1 MATAKLYSTTG
12 EQTGEQQLSDKL
24 FGAPAK
30 PFRLHQYIKAY
41 LANQRQGTHS
51 TLTRAEVRGGGAKP
65 WRQKGTGRARAG
77 TIRSPIWEGGG
88 VAFGPKP
95 RDYRKRLPK
104 KMKRQALAAA
114 FTLKAKEQ
122 RLLVVEEPQLEKPRT
137 RVIADWLAALK
148 LSGKKVLILHEGRDT
163 QLPLSCRNIPG
174 VKYRRA
180 GLANAYDLLEADYL
194 LVTPAGL
201 RECEEVFA
209 K

>member
-1 MATAKLYSTTG
+1 MATAKIFSSTG
-12 EQTGEQQLSDKL
+12 EQTGEQQLSEKL

-30 PFRLHQYIKAY
+30 PFRLHQDVKAY

-51 TLTRAEVRGGGAKP
+51 TLTRAEVAGGGVKP
-65 WRQKGTGRARAG
+65 WRQKGTGRARVG

-95 RDYRKRLPK
+95 RDYRKRIPK

-114 FTLKAKEQ
+114 FTLKAKEN
-122 RLLVVEEPQLEKPRT
+122 RLLVIEAPQLEKPRT
-137 RVIADWLAALK
+137 KAIAEMLAALK
-148 LSGKKVLILHEGRDT
+148 LTGKKVLLLHEGKDSH
-163 QLPLSCRNIPG
+163 LPLSCRNIPG
-174 VKYRRA
+174 VTYRRA
-180 GLANAYDLLEADYL
+180 ALANTYELLLADYL

-201 RECEEVFA
+201 KECEEVFA

>member
-1 MATAKLYSTTG
+1 MATAKIFSSSG

-30 PFRLHQYIKAY
+30 PFRLHQYVKTY

-65 WRQKGTGRARAG
+65 WRQKGTGRARVG

-95 RDYRKRLPK
+95 RDYRKQLPK
-104 KMKRQALAAA
+104 KMKRQAIAAA
-114 FTLKAKEQ
+114 FTLKAKED
-122 RLLVVEEPQLEKPRT
+122 RLLVIEEPQLEKPRT
-137 RVIADWLAALK
+137 KTIANLLATLK
-148 LSGKKVLILHEGRDT
+148 LTNKKVLLLHEGKDSL
-163 QLPLSCRNIPG
+163 LPLSCRNLPG

-180 GLANAYDLLEADYL
+180 ALANAYELLEAEYL

-201 RECEEVFA
+201 KECEEVFC